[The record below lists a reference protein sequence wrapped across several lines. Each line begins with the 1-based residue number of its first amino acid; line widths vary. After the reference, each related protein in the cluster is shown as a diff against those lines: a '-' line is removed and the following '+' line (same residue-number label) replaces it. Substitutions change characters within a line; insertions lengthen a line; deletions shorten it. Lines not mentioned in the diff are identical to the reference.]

1 MSSYT
6 KVTGNCTYKE
16 EESFA
21 TVLHIQS
28 QQQAPHEENAAMNNA
43 DGICKL
49 RKLWMM
55 DIN

>member
-6 KVTGNCTYKE
+6 KVAGNCTYKE

-43 DGICKL
+43 NGICML

-55 DIN
+55 DLN

>member
-6 KVTGNCTYKE
+6 KVAQNFTYRE

-28 QQQAPHEENAAMNNA
+28 QQQAPHGENAAMNKTN
-43 DGICKL
+43 GTCML

-55 DIN
+55 DIM